1 MESTDRPDA
10 EAPLNLV
17 GHVLVAFAN
26 PADMRGAMAALRD
39 DGFTDDEVVAYSP
52 EQMQRQAQFDIE
64 HSSLLASIGQDLN
77 LMKANLLLAQQGHSF
92 LVVRAWK
99 DERVARVVAASKL
112 FHAVRARQYGMLLV
126 EELIDER
133 SGANQ
138 VFESTD
144 RGLDEQAIPARA
156 TGSQVFFAN
165 PPSRPT

>member
-1 MESTDRPDA
+1 MESTDRPAA

-17 GHVLVAFAN
+17 GHVLVAFAD
-26 PADMRGAMAALRD
+26 PADLRGAMAALRD

-64 HSSLLASIGQDLN
+64 QSGVLASIGQDLN

-126 EELIDER
+126 EELIDEG

-156 TGSQVFFAN
+156 TVSQVFFAN